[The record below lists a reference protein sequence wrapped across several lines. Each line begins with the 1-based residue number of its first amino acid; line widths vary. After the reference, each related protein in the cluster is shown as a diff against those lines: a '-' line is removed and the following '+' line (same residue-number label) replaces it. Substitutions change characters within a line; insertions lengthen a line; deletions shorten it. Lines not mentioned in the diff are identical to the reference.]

1 MKLSEYPTF
10 TIIMRGYTPD
20 QADTIMQAMDGFE
33 NQFGVEVTMNTP
45 KALEIIRD
53 GNQKY
58 GNRIKIGAGTVT
70 TLDET
75 KSVIAAGAKFM
86 LSPIKFSDEIFTYAN
101 KKGVI
106 TVPAA
111 MTPTEVHEMFKK
123 GADIVKIFPATTVGP
138 GFFKALQAPLGNLPL
153 MAVGGV
159 KLQNA
164 KEFLTTG
171 ASYLGIGSN
180 LFNKDDL
187 INKNINGLSTSL
199 QAFIGIKNML

>member
-1 MKLSEYPTF
+1 MELSEYPTF
-10 TIIMRGYTPD
+10 TIIMRGYTLT
-20 QADTIMQAMDGFE
+20 QADTIMQAMKGFE
-33 NQFGVEVTMNTP
+33 NQFAVEVTMNTP

-53 GNQKY
+53 GNKKY

-70 TLDET
+70 TLDEA
-75 KSVIAAGAKFM
+75 KAVIDAGAKFM
-86 LSPIKFSDEIFTYAN
+86 LSPIKFSDEIFDYA
-101 KKGVI
+101 KEKRVI

-111 MTPTEVHEMFKK
+111 MTPTEVHEMFEK
-123 GADIVKIFPATTVGP
+123 GADIVKIFPATIVGP
-138 GFFKALQAPLGNLPL
+138 AFFKATQAPLGSLPL

-164 KEFLTTG
+164 SEFLTTG

-187 INKNINGLSTSL
+187 INKNINGLSASL
-199 QAFIGIKNML
+199 QAFIDIKNML